1 MLNTIVAEAF
11 KEAADELENSDDFDS
26 AVHDMIKRLFAEH
39 RRIIFSG
46 NGYSEE
52 WVKEAERRGLP
63 NLKAGIDSVEAI
75 RTEKAIKLFEE
86 FGVYTRTELESRAE
100 IEYEAYSKT
109 VNIEAKTMLS
119 MMKKTFLP
127 SVLSYCKEL
136 AETAAKTKA
145 ILPDG
150 DTVNYAYYEGKGI
163 NPGELID
170 LAETMPFFAER
181 RLIVVENSGFFK
193 NAAPELADYIKTMP
207 DTACFIFVENEVDK
221 RNRLYKAVK
230 DKGRVV
236 ELGRQ
241 DEKTLLYWIGAQVK
255 REGKLIKTSTAQY
268 LVEKTGTDM
277 ENLEKELE
285 KLFAYTL
292 DEKEITPAAI
302 DEICTAQISNKIFE
316 MVEAVAA
323 KHQKKAMDLYYD
335 LLALKEPPMRI
346 LYLLSRQFKQLMEVK
361 ALCIKGMDKSQIAKT
376 VGIHPFVAGKYM
388 SRCRS
393 FGLEELRSIMED
405 AADTEQLVK
414 TGRLSDVM
422 SVELFIVKYS
432 SV

>member
-1 MLNTIVAEAF
+1 M
-11 KEAADELENSDDFDS
+11 
-26 AVHDMIKRLFAEH
+26 
-39 RRIIFSG
+39 
-46 NGYSEE
+46 
-52 WVKEAERRGLP
+52 
-63 NLKAGIDSVEAI
+63 NLKGEFSILLRGEKDR
-75 RTEKAIKLFEE
+75 RTPMKSLNEDIKTGNFKP
-86 FGVYTRTELESRAE
+86 VYLLYGE
-100 IEYEAYSKT
+100 EAY
-109 VNIEAKTMLS
+109 L
-119 MMKKTFLP
+119 KKQ
-127 SVLSYCKEL
+127 YRDRI
-136 AETAAKTKA
+136 TKA
-145 ILPDG
+145 IFPDG

-170 LAETMPFFAER
+170 LAETMPFFAKR

-193 NAAPELADYIKTMP
+193 NATPDLADYIKTMP
-207 DTACFIFVENEVDK
+207 DTACFLFVENEADK
-221 RNRLYKAVK
+221 RGKMYKAVK
-230 DKGRVV
+230 SKGRVV
-236 ELGRQ
+236 EMARQ
-241 DEKTLLYWIGAQVK
+241 DEKTLLYWVAGNVK
-255 REGKLIKTSTAQY
+255 KEGYKIKEQTARYLLST
-268 LVEKTGTDM
+268 TGTDM

-432 SV
+432 AA

>member
-1 MLNTIVAEAF
+1 MKSLNE
-11 KEAADELENSDDFDS
+11 D
-26 AVHDMIKRLFAEH
+26 IK
-39 RRIIFSG
+39 
-46 NGYSEE
+46 NGQ
-52 WVKEAERRGLP
+52 WKP
-63 NLKAGIDSVEAI
+63 
-75 RTEKAIKLFEE
+75 
-86 FGVYTRTELESRAE
+86 VYLLYGE
-100 IEYEAYSKT
+100 EAY
-109 VNIEAKTMLS
+109 L
-119 MMKKTFLP
+119 KKQ
-127 SVLSYCKEL
+127 YKDRM
-136 AETAAKTKA
+136 TKA

-277 ENLEKELE
+277 ENLQKELE

-393 FGLEELRSIMED
+393 FGLEELRSMMED

>member
-1 MLNTIVAEAF
+1 MKSLNE
-11 KEAADELENSDDFDS
+11 D
-26 AVHDMIKRLFAEH
+26 IK
-39 RRIIFSG
+39 
-46 NGYSEE
+46 NGQ
-52 WVKEAERRGLP
+52 WKP
-63 NLKAGIDSVEAI
+63 
-75 RTEKAIKLFEE
+75 
-86 FGVYTRTELESRAE
+86 VYLLYGE
-100 IEYEAYSKT
+100 EAY
-109 VNIEAKTMLS
+109 L
-119 MMKKTFLP
+119 KKQ
-127 SVLSYCKEL
+127 YKDRM
-136 AETAAKTKA
+136 TKA

-376 VGIHPFVAGKYM
+376 VGIHPFVAG
-388 SRCRS
+388 
-393 FGLEELRSIMED
+393 
-405 AADTEQLVK
+405 
-414 TGRLSDVM
+414 
-422 SVELFIVKYS
+422 SV
-432 SV
+432 